1 MEFYEIKL
9 FLLSEAAMRR
19 RAALANQ
26 STGAQPAAL
35 CRSLQQQARV
45 IFSNDILRGGKG
57 GIEYSIVN
65 TAILRK

>member
-1 MEFYEIKL
+1 
-9 FLLSEAAMRR
+9 MRR

-35 CRSLQQQARV
+35 CRSLQQPSIV
-45 IFSNDILRGGKG
+45 ISLNDILRGGKG
-57 GIEYSIVN
+57 GIEYSIGN